1 MASRPVAARG
11 RSGEWVPVAADSGRR
26 VRVVDGVGYKRMD
39 GEVTD
44 VERDLAKDL
53 ELCEAA
59 TKGPWRVIGEH
70 FMERPLREHMHL
82 GGIGTDSIYVCAWGI
97 EGPCGDSKG
106 IVPDDAD
113 LAFIAESREGWP
125 EAIRRA
131 MAAEAEVERLKKA
144 VEFYADVENWV
155 SHNCVDADGYEYK
168 RPSVIYKNADL
179 PGREGFPWCCGAVAR
194 AALKGGDPS

>member
-1 MASRPVAARG
+1 
-11 RSGEWVPVAADSGRR
+11 
-26 VRVVDGVGYKRMD
+26 MD

-131 MAAEAEVERLKKA
+131 MAAEAEVEKAVKMLQAAIDWSPEYAMPSEELKKA
-144 VEFYADVENWV
+144 IEDCPECKRAQQRSWPPSGLCNDHYCQFDKEVWSVNKRHDDCRHVDLRRFMRDVLEM
-155 SHNCVDADGYEYK
+155 
-168 RPSVIYKNADL
+168 
-179 PGREGFPWCCGAVAR
+179 
-194 AALKGGDPS
+194 LKGGDPS